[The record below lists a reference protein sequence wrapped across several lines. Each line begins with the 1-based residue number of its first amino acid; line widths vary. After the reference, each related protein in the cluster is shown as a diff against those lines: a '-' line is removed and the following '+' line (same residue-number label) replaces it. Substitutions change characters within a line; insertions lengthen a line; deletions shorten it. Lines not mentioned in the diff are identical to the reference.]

1 VRKWFKR
8 LAVSAAAGLLLL
20 ALGGAWVA
28 HRAGQTPQWYQAAVE
43 CSVEPAQVAE
53 HTQLIGFQNWLA
65 RSGAGNPDQIPSRNR
80 QYEITLTEEQINAL
94 LAKWTDNLHNDVEL
108 LRVHLG
114 DDEMTVQG
122 TWTARG
128 RTVGLHL
135 KTGPATDGRPSLW
148 IDSVRVGDQGVPLSW
163 VNSTP
168 IDKLQTALKNLAASE
183 KRVAIDEHGI
193 ASPQVARICTT
204 ASALSLAQGYA
215 IEPTV
220 FVSPRLSIEDT
231 IPLNVI
237 AARADGK
244 TLSLTFQLLTPS
256 EQQDLID
263 HTNAIIAQQGK

>member
-1 VRKWFKR
+1 VRKWLKR
-8 LAVSAAAGLLLL
+8 IAVVAAAGLLLL
-20 ALGGAWVA
+20 ALAGAWIA
-28 HRAGQTPQWYQAAVE
+28 HRAGQTPQWYQEAVD
-43 CSVEPAQVAE
+43 CSVEPAQAAE

-80 QYEITLTEEQINAL
+80 QYEITLTEDQINAL
-94 LAKWTDNLHNDVEL
+94 LAKWTDNLHNEVEL

-114 DDEMTVQG
+114 EDEMTVQG
-122 TWTARG
+122 TWTARN

-135 KTGPATDGRPSLW
+135 KTGPAASGRPSLW
-148 IDSVRVGDQGVPLSW
+148 IDSVRVGEQGVPLGW
-163 VNSTP
+163 VSSTP
-168 IDKLQTALKNLAASE
+168 IEKLQKVLATLAASE

-193 ASPQVARICTT
+193 ASPQTARICTT
-204 ASALSLAQGYA
+204 AAALSLAQGYA
-215 IEPTV
+215 IEPIV

-231 IPLNVI
+231 IPLSVI

-263 HTNAIIAQQGK
+263 HTNAVIAQHGK